1 MSTGS
6 TSNDWLLITRV
17 SSQPTPST
25 PSTVVRSGSA
35 ATASPPR
42 GLGERGRHGPDG
54 ARSGEVP
61 GDQLQRARLGA
72 HARRHGGRA
81 GEPLRQRDEPD
92 RPRLVAAVAPPTHGR
107 VEAPDAVDVVLGEA
121 PPDAAV
127 RREHDGAGHRR
138 VPEAEQ
144 VTGLVEG
151 DGLDVERTPGPR
163 EAPGL
168 GVVEVELPGVTA
180 A

>member
-1 MSTGS
+1 
-6 TSNDWLLITRV
+6 
-17 SSQPTPST
+17 
-25 PSTVVRSGSA
+25 
-35 ATASPPR
+35 
-42 GLGERGRHGPDG
+42 
-54 ARSGEVP
+54 
-61 GDQLQRARLGA
+61 
-72 HARRHGGRA
+72 
-81 GEPLRQRDEPD
+81 EPLRQRDEPD
-92 RPRLVAAVAPPTHGR
+92 RPRLVGAVAPPTHGR

-121 PPDAAV
+121 PPEAAV

-138 VPEAEQ
+138 VTEAEQ

-180 A
+180 AARRRVERVRERVAHAVERRAVAVVARGPGDLEV